1 MEEIHET
8 FIVHIPGFDV
18 RVQALPRIQDMLIQ
32 QTFFVFVAYLA
43 YKSLMFLFEVAGE
56 K

>member
-8 FIVHIPGFDV
+8 FIVHIPGLDV

-43 YKSLMFLFEVAGE
+43 YISLMFLFEMAGE